1 MGVSNAELSRLEDSR
16 RLEPDSLSNQIPHS
30 SLGIVRQYEIYDS
43 RMSTVWAAWHPK
55 QIMGLYA
62 CKTSQVL
69 PAPITGLE
77 VREPNRGIGQRSS
90 PRLKISSRMI
100 VIVSVLLAI
109 ERVFRWYRKDT
120 SKCIF
125 HFERSL
131 KVGEPGIYEGQHASD
146 FTRH

>member
-1 MGVSNAELSRLEDSR
+1 MGVSIAELSRLEDSR

-90 PRLKISSRMI
+90 PCLKISSRMI
-100 VIVSVLLAI
+100 VIVSVLLVRIHASRRI
-109 ERVFRWYRKDT
+109 PQRWPASYSCR
-120 SKCIF
+120 SKC
-125 HFERSL
+125 HSYHL
-131 KVGEPGIYEGQHASD
+131 KLDNIQD
-146 FTRH
+146 LL